1 MLLKQWWEEN
11 IALNS
16 YNRKKED
23 LIAKTRVSL
32 QENEE
37 QNKPKG
43 GRREEIIMNRN
54 QWKENEQ

>member
-16 YNRKKED
+16 YIRKKED

>member
-1 MLLKQWWEEN
+1 MLPKQWWEEN

-16 YNRKKED
+16 YIRKKKA
-23 LIAKTRVSL
+23 LIATTRVSL

-37 QNKPKG
+37 HDKPKV
-43 GRREEIIMNRN
+43 GRRKEIIMNGN

>member
-37 QNKPKG
+37 QNKPKV
-43 GRREEIIMNRN
+43 GRMKEKIMNRT
-54 QWKENEQ
+54 QWKENE